1 MPSVTSNCF
10 CVSFAM
16 GFKLL
21 FVFISSLQ
29 LNLFFVQYTYSLV
42 YPHILRNW
50 SLVSRMSCSA
60 FEKTN
65 PMLLEERNQLQ
76 ATSTKSNMIFL
87 SLLYYLVR
95 NDSMPKAW
103 GWSSKK
109 SQATL
114 VPLWVCAFIMLSLHL
129 HVHEYRCVTFTCH
142 SPCVDISREPQV
154 PGFTFCMV

>member
-1 MPSVTSNCF
+1 M
-10 CVSFAM
+10 
-16 GFKLL
+16 L
-21 FVFISSLQ
+21 FQ
-29 LNLFFVQYTYSLV
+29 
-42 YPHILRNW
+42 
-50 SLVSRMSCSA
+50 
-60 FEKTN
+60 
-65 PMLLEERNQLQ
+65 ERNQLQ

-95 NDSMPKAW
+95 NNSMPIAR

-142 SPCVDISREPQV
+142 SPCVDISREPRFQGSPPAWFRPGSVHCSPLHKLHWV
-154 PGFTFCMV
+154 PHSGFPTRFQRFSFCIIDVQCCSWC